1 MRSFAIALT
10 LSLLF
15 PLLFSGASLAGEAV
29 YVLDTPQ
36 LSCSYT
42 SAEAKSA
49 VEGIDNVNFVS
60 SDKSGHTLTVSLDT
74 NKTTIAKVIDSLADA
89 GQDVS
94 SFRKFETN

>member
-1 MRSFAIALT
+1 MRSFAIAFT
-10 LSLLF
+10 LS
-15 PLLFSGASLAGEAV
+15 LLFSGASLAGDAV

-49 VEGIDNVNFVS
+49 VEGIDNVHFVS
-60 SDKSGHTLTVSLDT
+60 SDKRDHTLTVSLDT
-74 NKTTIAKVIDSLADA
+74 DKTTIASVIKSLENA

-94 SFRKFETN
+94 SFQEFVQN

>member
-1 MRSFAIALT
+1 MRSFAIAFT

-15 PLLFSGASLAGEAV
+15 SGSSLAGDAV

-49 VEGIDNVNFVS
+49 VEGINNVHFLS
-60 SDKSGHTLTVSLDT
+60 SDKIDHTLTVSLETD
-74 NKTTIAKVIDSLADA
+74 KTTIAKVIESLADA
-89 GQDVS
+89 GQEVA
-94 SFRKFETN
+94 SFHEFEQN

>member
-1 MRSFAIALT
+1 MRSFAIAFT

-15 PLLFSGASLAGEAV
+15 SGSSLAGDAV

-49 VEGIDNVNFVS
+49 VEGIDNVHFLS
-60 SDKSGHTLTVSLDT
+60 SDKIDHTLTVSLETDQ
-74 NKTTIAKVIDSLADA
+74 TTIAAVIESLADA
-89 GQDVS
+89 GQEVA
-94 SFRKFETN
+94 SFHEFELN